1 MEWTDQG
8 IVLSARRHGE
18 SSVILSLL
26 TAAHGR
32 HAGLVRGGASRR
44 QRGLLQPGNLVIA
57 TWRARLE
64 DHLGN
69 FTVELQH
76 NPSAAWLDD
85 AARLSALSSAC
96 SIADQT
102 LPEREPCDTV
112 YSGLLRLFAAMEEP
126 DTAPGTTSG
135 TASGMASDWASAYVE
150 WELALLGELG
160 FGLDLSACAAT
171 GQNDA
176 LAYVSPRSG
185 RAVSISAG
193 EPYRNKLLRLPGFLI
208 GEGVAGPGDIAAGLA
223 LTGYFLDRHLFA
235 PHQRALPD
243 PRERLLDR
251 IRRADAAA

>member
-18 SSVILSLL
+18 VSVILSLL
-26 TAAHGR
+26 TAGHGR
-32 HAGLVRGGASRR
+32 HAGLVRGGTSRR
-44 QRGLLQPGNLVIA
+44 QRGILEPGNLVIA

-69 FTVELQH
+69 FGVELQH

-85 AARLSALSSAC
+85 PARLSALSAAC
-96 SIADQT
+96 IIADQT
-102 LPEREPCDTV
+102 LPEREPSDGV
-112 YSGLLRLFAAMEEP
+112 YRALLRLFAAMEGP
-126 DTAPGTTSG
+126 
-135 TASGMASDWASAYVE
+135 DWAAAYVE
-150 WELALLGELG
+150 WELVLLGELG

-193 EPYRNKLLRLPGFLI
+193 EPYREKLLKLPGFLI
-208 GEGVAGPGDIAAGLA
+208 GQGAAEPADIAAGLM
-223 LTGYFLDRHLFA
+223 LTGFFLDRHLYA
-235 PHQRALPD
+235 PHQRRLPD
-243 PRERLLDR
+243 PRERLVARLER
-251 IRRADAAA
+251 SVVME

>member
-26 TAAHGR
+26 TAGHGR
-32 HAGLVRGGASRR
+32 HAGLVRGGGSRR
-44 QRGLLQPGNLVIA
+44 QRGTLQPGNLVTA

-64 DHLGN
+64 DQLGS
-69 FTVELQH
+69 FGVELQR

-85 AARLSALSSAC
+85 PARLSALSSAC
-96 SIADQT
+96 TIADQT
-102 LPEREPCDTV
+102 LPEREPCDSV
-112 YSGLLRLFAAMEEP
+112 FHGLSRLFAVLDGP
-126 DTAPGTTSG
+126 
-135 TASGMASDWASAYVE
+135 DWAAAYVE

-171 GQNDA
+171 GRNDA

-193 EPYRNKLLRLPGFLI
+193 EPYRERLLKLPGFLI
-208 GEGVAGPGDIAAGLA
+208 SQETAEPADIAAGLK
-223 LTGYFLDRHLFA
+223 LTGFFLDRHLFA
-235 PHQRALPD
+235 PHKRGLPD
-243 PRERLLDR
+243 SRERLVARL
-251 IRRADAAA
+251 RRAETAE

>member
-18 SSVILSLL
+18 SSVILSVL
-26 TAAHGR
+26 TAEHGR
-32 HAGLVRGGASRR
+32 HAGLVRGGSSRR
-44 QRGLLQPGNLVIA
+44 QRGILEPGNLVTA

-64 DHLGN
+64 DHLGS
-69 FTVELQH
+69 FSVELLR

-85 AARLSALSSAC
+85 PARLSALSAAC
-96 SIADQT
+96 IIADQT
-102 LPEREPCDTV
+102 LPEREPSDTI
-112 YSGLLRLFAAMEEP
+112 YQGMRDLFAAMADGGAGEG
-126 DTAPGTTSG
+126 PGWV
-135 TASGMASDWASAYVE
+135 AAYVA

-160 FGLDLSACAAT
+160 FGLDLTACAAT

-193 EPYRNKLLRLPGFLI
+193 EPYREKLLKLPGFLV
-208 GEGVAGPGDIAAGLA
+208 GQGAPSPVDIADGLA

-235 PHQRALPD
+235 PHQRRLPD
-243 PRERLLDR
+243 PRARLVER
-251 IRRADAAA
+251 IRRADVPA